1 MKSYINRKTIY
12 YILIILLIPASS
24 IAQWLNSGG
33 IKTNILSVTS
43 QSTKVEYILTN
54 YDERTVDV
62 NGIECVQY
70 QIPGSIV
77 LMEKGMPQ
85 LPSDRRSIVIPD
97 FAATNYSIVNAEYE
111 LKETLPVIPSK
122 GHFTRNID
130 PDSVPFEF
138 NEFYTTN
145 NWYPEE
151 NILLDIPY
159 IVRDLRGQTIQFN
172 PMQYNP
178 AEGMLRICKR
188 IVVEVFNDFG
198 GQAVNPFIR
207 NNPLEAVDKD
217 FNEVYKSLFINYGIG
232 EFDYTPLEET
242 GRLLIIYPT
251 TFSSNITPFY
261 NWKVERGLTTLL
273 AEYPTQTGTG
283 STAIKNYI
291 QNLYNSP
298 EGLTFIILVGEA
310 SQIPTINGQYE
321 SAPSDPCYIKLAGS
335 DAYPDAFISRI
346 SPTSAANLDYVL
358 WKLIR
363 YEKYP
368 DTGRTL
374 HGI

>member
-33 IKTNILSVTS
+33 IKTNILSVAS

-145 NWYPEE
+145 SWYPEE

-159 IVRDLRGQTIQFN
+159 IVRDLRGQTLQFN
-172 PMQYNP
+172 QMQYN
-178 AEGMLRICKR
+178 
-188 IVVEVFNDFG
+188 
-198 GQAVNPFIR
+198 
-207 NNPLEAVDKD
+207 
-217 FNEVYKSLFINYGIG
+217 
-232 EFDYTPLEET
+232 
-242 GRLLIIYPT
+242 
-251 TFSSNITPFY
+251 
-261 NWKVERGLTTLL
+261 
-273 AEYPTQTGTG
+273 
-283 STAIKNYI
+283 
-291 QNLYNSP
+291 
-298 EGLTFIILVGEA
+298 
-310 SQIPTINGQYE
+310 
-321 SAPSDPCYIKLAGS
+321 
-335 DAYPDAFISRI
+335 
-346 SPTSAANLDYVL
+346 AAA
-358 WKLIR
+358 
-363 YEKYP
+363 
-368 DTGRTL
+368 
-374 HGI
+374 